1 MPAQTTPPAADT
13 SVSDVPP
20 AGGESPYAVVKVQ
33 VPGRQ
38 LHGRYR
44 RASPTC
50 SKRSTPV
57 EAPANVSST
66 DNPPANPTPQHP
78 QRPTPQSHPRATQN
92 EAERSKSP
100 RSVSWATSPERPSG
114 ATVSDR
120 QKLTLFVASTGIATV
135 ASAGDAE
142 RCQRRQEPCCQ
153 EWRRGAL
160 PRLATSCRLWRQITL
175 PATKTRAVYPSDVFC
190 CGAVSFLLM

>member
-1 MPAQTTPPAADT
+1 
-13 SVSDVPP
+13 
-20 AGGESPYAVVKVQ
+20 
-33 VPGRQ
+33 
-38 LHGRYR
+38 
-44 RASPTC
+44 
-50 SKRSTPV
+50 
-57 EAPANVSST
+57 
-66 DNPPANPTPQHP
+66 
-78 QRPTPQSHPRATQN
+78 
-92 EAERSKSP
+92 
-100 RSVSWATSPERPSG
+100 
-114 ATVSDR
+114 VSDR

-175 PATKTRAVYPSDVFC
+175 PATNTRAVYPSDVFC